1 MNQLMCSKGDF
12 YKVFS
17 MPDARYTNTM
27 SETNYKEMLRKTR
40 NVAVGYSLSN
50 VIKGEEYID
59 NALGLFRTQLGR
71 LSDSG
76 SSINLDKWVNYLAF
90 DVVGEST
97 FSRSFGFL
105 EAGKDIGN
113 SISNQYQLRL
123 YIALVG
129 HFSWAHDYLLANPL
143 IEKFNLT
150 PSMHVFDTCMAA
162 VKARSESD
170 KTRPDM
176 LEMWQQQYKNHPDRM
191 GEKEILAA
199 AIANMGAGADTVS
212 CILQAFSYYIIRD
225 NESLALLREELGNAK
240 LSDIPSYDE
249 TRELPVL
256 SACIK
261 ESYRMHTPVGFGIP
275 RVSPSPG
282 GVTVCGRHFPQ
293 GIVLSVSPWVIHRQ
307 KSVFGED
314 AEIFN
319 ARRWL
324 GDKERVSQME
334 KCLIPFGSGYGTC
347 PGKNLAHMEI
357 LKTTA
362 LLVRDFEWEQVTP
375 GQEWTFETYFTSIPY
390 NWPVK
395 MRRRQAQKA

>member
-1 MNQLMCSKGDF
+1 
-12 YKVFS
+12 
-17 MPDARYTNTM
+17 M
-27 SETNYKEMLRKTR
+27 SETNYKEMLRKTK

-50 VIKGEEYID
+50 VIKGEPYMD
-59 NALGLFRTQLGR
+59 NALRLFCTQLGR
-71 LSDSG
+71 LIDNGSDIS
-76 SSINLDKWVNYLAF
+76 LDKWVNYLAF

-113 SISNQYQLRL
+113 SIANQYQLRL

-143 IEKFNLT
+143 IERFNLT

-162 VKARSESD
+162 VKARSKSVE
-170 KTRPDM
+170 TRNDM
-176 LEMWQQQYKNHPDRM
+176 IEQWQLQHRNHPDRM

-212 CILQAFSYYIIRD
+212 SVLQAFSYYLLRD
-225 NESLALLREELGNAK
+225 KESLGLLREEIDSAG

-261 ESYRMHTPVGFGIP
+261 ESFRMHTPVGFGIP

-282 GVTVCGRHFPQ
+282 GVTVCGKHFPP
-293 GIVLSVSPWVIHRQ
+293 GIILSVSPWVIHRQ

-314 AEIFN
+314 ADIFN
-319 ARRWL
+319 AQRWL
-324 GDKERVSQME
+324 GDKEQAKQME

-347 PGKNLAHMEI
+347 PGKNLAQMEI
-357 LKTTA
+357 FKTTA
-362 LLVRDFEWEQVTP
+362 LLVRDFEWEQVIP
-375 GQEWTFETYFTSIPY
+375 GKEWTFETYFTSVPY
-390 NWPVK
+390 NWPVN
-395 MRRRQAQKA
+395 MRRRQKVKA